1 LSAEQLEITFHR
13 KPDVSPVR
21 HVHSAFQRAGSA
33 VAVLPPNLVASGLM
47 IAAFITFTMMAVMVR
62 IVGPH
67 IPVVEIVFVRQC
79 MAMLFL
85 SASFWQARE
94 SIRAPKRIK
103 LHVVRGVSA
112 TVSMIC
118 GLTATLLIPLADVT
132 AIQMAEVLIVT
143 ALAAIFLRERVGW
156 RRWLATLVGFIGVI
170 VMVQPFGSG
179 VSVYANVALL
189 GAFFGALNMIVL
201 RAGAKHDRIET
212 VLFWQGVV
220 VLCLVSPLAL
230 SVWVQPTLFQAGA
243 LLFMSVI
250 FTLGMW
256 LITMA
261 MRMGETSALA
271 PLHYLRLLMM
281 GGVGWAIYGEIPTA
295 TTVIGAGLVLT
306 AATYTIRRN
315 AEKHQEKAPV
325 DPSSG

>member
-1 LSAEQLEITFHR
+1 M
-13 KPDVSPVR
+13 
-21 HVHSAFQRAGSA
+21 
-33 VAVLPPNLVASGLM
+33 AVLPPNLVASGLM
-47 IAAFITFTMMAVMVR
+47 IAAFVTFTMMAVMVR
-62 IVGPH
+62 MVGPH
-67 IPVVEIVFVRQC
+67 IPIVEIVFVRQC
-79 MAMLFL
+79 LAMLFL
-85 SASFWQARE
+85 SASFWRARE

-103 LHVVRGVSA
+103 LHIARGVSA

-143 ALAAIFLRERVGW
+143 ALAAVFLGEHVGW

-170 VMVQPFGSG
+170 VMLRPFAGG
-179 VSVYANVALL
+179 VSLYANVALL

-220 VLCLVSPLAL
+220 VLCLVSPMAL
-230 SVWVQPTLFQAGA
+230 SVWVQPTITQAGA
-243 LLFMSVI
+243 LLCMSII
-250 FTLGMW
+250 FTLGLW
-256 LITMA
+256 LVTLA
-261 MRMGETSALA
+261 LRMGETSALA

-281 GGVGWAIYGEIPTA
+281 GGVGWAVYDEVPTVA
-295 TTVIGAGLVLT
+295 TVIGAGLVLT

-315 AEKHQEKAPV
+315 AEKNPEKAPV
-325 DPSSG
+325 DPTLG